1 MTTTEN
7 TGAAHNCGRLASCL
21 GHPRWNVTKTRRD
34 GQRFPWHAWA
44 PGNGSSRDDAFR
56 THEEAVAY
64 ATAQAKAD
72 HHHHHR

>member
-1 MTTTEN
+1 MN
-7 TGAAHNCGRLASCL
+7 THNCGRLASCL

-64 ATAQAKAD
+64 ATAQARRTQLAAIQGATP
-72 HHHHHR
+72 